1 MIDEY
6 YSLAHYFGLSEL
18 TEIAEHGMST
28 LRSLQY
34 VTIFVGIVAV
44 TCSMSLA
51 LVFWKSRKPIGKAV
65 SVMLFC
71 EGIGGLVTVI
81 FATMTQGSLEQIG
94 PEMSMVLRWILFSTA
109 IVSSTHLAYHT
120 FKLERE

>member
-1 MIDEY
+1 MIDQY
-6 YSLAHYFGLSEL
+6 YSLVHYAGLSAL
-18 TEIAEHGMST
+18 TEMAEHGISMV
-28 LRSLQY
+28 RSLQY
-34 VTIFVGIVAV
+34 VTIVVGIVAV

-71 EGIGGLVTVI
+71 EGVGGLVTVA
-81 FATMTQGSLEQIG
+81 FATMSQGVFNQIG
-94 PEMSMVLRWILFSTA
+94 PESAMFMRWILFSTA
-109 IVSSTHLAYHT
+109 IISSTHLAYHT